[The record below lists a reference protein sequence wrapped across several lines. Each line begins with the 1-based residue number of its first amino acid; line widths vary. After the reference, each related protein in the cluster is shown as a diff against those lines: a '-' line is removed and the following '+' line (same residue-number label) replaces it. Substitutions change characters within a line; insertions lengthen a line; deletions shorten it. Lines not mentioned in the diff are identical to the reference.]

1 MGQPSCSAFV
11 CLLLFKKIYSWSHS
25 WHVFSPIGIL
35 ESPGILSGQDQSSAG
50 LPGRVRSQRK
60 KKVLTF
66 YPPHNLKFDK
76 ITA

>member
-11 CLLLFKKIYSWSHS
+11 CLLLFKNMYSWSHS
-25 WHVFSPIGIL
+25 WHDFSPIGIL
-35 ESPGILSGQDQSSAG
+35 ESAGILSGQDQSSAG
-50 LPGRVRSQRK
+50 FFQVEFALKK